1 MDKKLGW
8 IPYPKRA
15 TGVFYNEV
23 LQSFYKSYWPYCPHA
38 VSFQQAFIVERN
50 RRWQWNKKVNGLKQ
64 QILTFKSSNPATAG
78 RYLDGDTYKPH
89 KNDADNINR
98 LLHDLNR
105 IKDDLDIA
113 MSEIRKQ
120 DDSLF
125 RSISGKLKSGRDS
138 NHEFN
143 EELINNIRDMLYDLE
158 STFSKLSKMKELF
171 VSIWKHK
178 FHNTA
183 SEKKIKQ
190 RTRQNNL
197 GGDPIDGEIS
207 PSFGINQITEIEEH
221 ALNSLFGTETCT
233 RDKLCL
239 QNLIDEG
246 CFRMGALDTTSN
258 YIQD

>member
-1 MDKKLGW
+1 
-8 IPYPKRA
+8 
-15 TGVFYNEV
+15 
-23 LQSFYKSYWPYCPHA
+23 
-38 VSFQQAFIVERN
+38 
-50 RRWQWNKKVNGLKQ
+50 
-64 QILTFKSSNPATAG
+64 
-78 RYLDGDTYKPH
+78 
-89 KNDADNINR
+89 
-98 LLHDLNR
+98 
-105 IKDDLDIA
+105 

-143 EELINNIRDMLYDLE
+143 EELINNIRDMLHDLE

-190 RTRQNNL
+190 RTRQNKWKIKNRSRKQLKSRMIQIFTSL
-197 GGDPIDGEIS
+197 GLDPIDGEIS

-221 ALNSLFGTETCT
+221 ALNSLFGTYTCT

-246 CFRMGALDTTSN
+246 CFRMDALDTLSN